1 MKIKKKYKEKKMK
14 KTSESSPDEIQLKIM
29 LLGNTAVGK
38 TSFIL
43 KYTEN
48 TFQEV
53 HLSTIGVDFRVKTIT
68 YENKN
73 YKLSIYDT
81 TGQERYKSL
90 AFSLIKN
97 VDGIILMYDVTDES
111 TFKSVPNWIQ
121 SARDKKGE
129 NYPIILLGN
138 KIDLADRR
146 KVTTEEGEEIAAKNG
161 LDFFEISNKES
172 VNIENAILT
181 LVKKIIIN
189 IEKNGKKENSNLI
202 LTSQAL
208 KKKDKKC
215 C

>member
-1 MKIKKKYKEKKMK
+1 MK
-14 KTSESSPDEIQLKIM
+14 KASESSPDEIPLKIM

-146 KVTTEEGEEIAAKNG
+146 KVTTEDGEEIAKKNG

>member
-1 MKIKKKYKEKKMK
+1 MK
-14 KTSESSPDEIQLKIM
+14 KASESSPDEIPLKIM

-146 KVTTEEGEEIAAKNG
+146 KVTTEEGEEIAKKNG